1 MTFPRIWGL
10 NPPQLHRAE
19 LGDEMGLAWGGRTLR
34 TPVCWDG
41 GGGHI
46 PPPSKALLRFKAE
59 REGNGERCRGRGGTA
74 GHGAAP

>member
-10 NPPQLHRAE
+10 NPPSCTE
-19 LGDEMGLAWGGRTLR
+19 LSWAMRWGWRGEGAPLGHL
-34 TPVCWDG
+34 CAGMG

>member
-1 MTFPRIWGL
+1 MAAGGGYKLKATLGGGEMTFPRIWGL

-41 GGGHI
+41 GGRAHSSPI
-46 PPPSKALLRFKAE
+46 QS
-59 REGNGERCRGRGGTA
+59 TSQVQS
-74 GHGAAP
+74 